1 MIKKKVK
8 EYSKRKRIELNQS
21 DNIDAG
27 AEVIILSENEY
38 NQLLDKINDYDALK
52 KENQILNEQENNLS
66 EMVKDI
72 TAPIY
77 DQHKKDLQKK
87 DNEIKQLTSQLNYI
101 RKSISHYIIS
111 LSSLSLMDLIF
122 KTRHKKIIQDMN
134 DTIFHDADAD
144 ADVPAMADTKK
155 IE

>member
-1 MIKKKVK
+1 MIIKQVK
-8 EYSKRKRIELNQS
+8 EYSKRKRIEINKT
-21 DNIDAG
+21 DNLDAG
-27 AEVIILSENEY
+27 AKVIILSENEY
-38 NQLLDKINDYDALK
+38 NQLINELDNYDALK

-87 DNEIKQLTSQLNYI
+87 DNEIEQLTSQLNYI

-111 LSSLSLMDLIF
+111 LSSLGLMDLVF
-122 KTRHKKIIQDMN
+122 RSQHKKIIDDMN
-134 DTIFHDADAD
+134 DTIFHDANAD
-144 ADVPAMADTKK
+144 ADDDAITDTKK
-155 IE
+155 LN